1 MWRFTSIYIDTA
13 DLGLHVEITL
23 QDVPNLKYTLRLLM
37 QNEEREIQ
45 RKTRQTWVPAQRLY
59 VSSFLTEYT
68 TRSSR
73 EYRDISPTSHMRVE
87 IEMRSSHL
95 PFAKK
100 EQAIKEINLQELF
113 NHYWTSKAHDLPVR
127 G

>member
-1 MWRFTSIYIDTA
+1 
-13 DLGLHVEITL
+13 
-23 QDVPNLKYTLRLLM
+23 M

-45 RKTRQTWVPAQRLY
+45 RKARQTWVPVQRLY
-59 VSSFLTEYT
+59 VSCLLTTYT
-68 TRSSR
+68 NRSSH

-100 EQAIKEINLQELF
+100 EQVIKEINLQELF